1 MYKLDG
7 GKLKMETNF
16 NKNKTKT
23 NEQYDVLRDKFIDE
37 VIMKTIH
44 DLPDSQKSMILPA
57 VDSWFQGH
65 SFKFLS
71 EYSKTEVNIHLT
83 NLILTKLRQLG
94 CYFQF
99 KMTSRGNEFRNGEG
113 TIEID
118 WSHANPKLF
127 LV

>member
-1 MYKLDG
+1 
-7 GKLKMETNF
+7 MEKNF
-16 NKNKTKT
+16 KEI
-23 NEQYDVLRDKFIDE
+23 NEKYNALRDKFIDE
-37 VIMKTIH
+37 VIMQTIH

-57 VDSWFQGH
+57 VDSWFKGH
-65 SFKFLS
+65 SFKFS
-71 EYSKTEVNIHLT
+71 NEYSKSEVNIHLT

-99 KMTSRGNEFRNGEG
+99 KMTTRGNEFRNGEG

-127 LV
+127 VV